1 MNKDFITYTIIVL
14 AVSFSLAFI
23 VSELFKPVSSERQYE
38 IIEQQRVEECQIKLG
53 GTVYEK
59 GCNEMY
65 YQINQDVD

>member
-14 AVSFSLAFI
+14 VASFSLAFM
-23 VSELFKPVSSERQYE
+23 VSELFKPVSPERQYE

-59 GCNEMY
+59 GCNEYFYNM
-65 YQINQDVD
+65 NQDVD